1 MGRVAG
7 PIIVHFYETLLGN
20 VLFIQEYFLLKFD
33 KQHLSY
39 VGHKTLFSA
48 NIIVMWKIWNQGFFF
63 PQICDIKKKKA
74 VFSKKI
80 ANLHNFF
87 F

>member
-20 VLFIQEYFLLKFD
+20 VLFIQEDFLPKFD
-33 KQHLSY
+33 NQNLSY

-48 NIIVMWKIWNQGFFF
+48 NIIVM
-63 PQICDIKKKKA
+63 
-74 VFSKKI
+74 
-80 ANLHNFF
+80 
-87 F
+87 